1 MVATTSQCYVYT
13 TKNWNTPVI
22 FDLRNG
28 AVTLIVQAPG
38 HFLLTDATGVH
49 LYYYE
54 GRFKCTATWPGI
66 RPDMLTSATVS
77 LSPDTIG
84 MINYSSNLTP
94 YVLCVHFHSHSRS

>member
-1 MVATTSQCYVYT
+1 MTIWVRVRISSICINTLQYCFSVVATTSQCYVYT

-84 MINYSSNLTP
+84 
-94 YVLCVHFHSHSRS
+94 R